1 MTEKTSNWTRRDD
14 AMVESMIRRG
24 ATRRDLLRMFMAGG
38 MSLAAGSLVLGRAT
52 AALADTPVTGGHFKA
67 AGWSASTADTLDP
80 AKASLSTDYTRCCAY
95 YNRLTFMVE
104 DGSVEM
110 ELAES
115 IETKDAKVWTVK
127 LKSGVT
133 FHNGKTFDAEDVV
146 YSLNRHKDPEVGS
159 KAAAMAGQIAEV
171 KAVDSTTVEITL
183 AAANA
188 DLPILLS
195 MHHFMMVANGTKD
208 FTTANGTGAFVSEVF
223 EPGVRSIGK
232 RNDNYFKAQKA
243 HLDSFE
249 YFGIAD
255 ETARVNALLSGDV
268 QLAGAVKPQSVRLIE
283 SQPGFVAQR
292 NDAGNYTDLNIRL
305 DMDPGDKA
313 GFIEGVKYLM
323 NRDLMAK
330 SALRGM
336 ATIANDQPV
345 SPASPFHNADLKP
358 REFDP
363 ERAKSLFEKSGLL
376 GKTVPL
382 VTTEAAPSAIEL
394 SMLLQQAGVEIGMN
408 FELQR
413 VPADGYWSNYWLKA
427 PFHVGHINPRPTPD
441 TLFSLLYAS
450 DAPWNK
456 SGFRNEKF
464 NSMLVEARGELD
476 FARRKEI
483 YDEMQVM
490 VSNEAGTAIPLWMSI
505 IDGVSPRVKGLRP
518 NPLGN
523 QMGFAMAEYVW
534 LAD

>member
-1 MTEKTSNWTRRDD
+1 MTDKTSNWTRRDD
-14 AMVESMIRRG
+14 AMVEKMIRGG

-38 MSLAAGSLVLGRAT
+38 MSLAAGSTVLGRAT
-52 AALADTPVTGGHFKA
+52 AAFAETPVTGGHFKA

-104 DGSVEM
+104 NGSVEM

-115 IETKDAKVWTVK
+115 IETTDAKVWTVR
-127 LKSGVT
+127 LKPGVT
-133 FHNGKTFDAEDVV
+133 FHNGKTLDAEDVV
-146 YSLNRHKDPEVGS
+146 YSLNRHKDPDVGS
-159 KAAAMAGQIAEV
+159 KAAAMAGQFSEV
-171 KAVDSTTVEITL
+171 KAVDPLTVQITL
-183 AAANA
+183 AEPNA
-188 DLPILLS
+188 DLPTLLS
-195 MHHFMMVANGTKD
+195 MHHFMIIVSGTTD
-208 FTTANGTGAFVSEVF
+208 FTNANGTGAFVSEVF
-223 EPGVRSIGK
+223 EPGVRSIGR
-232 RNDNYFKAQKA
+232 RNENYFKERKA
-243 HLDSFE
+243 PLESFE

-255 ETARVNALLSGDV
+255 ETARVNALLSGDIH
-268 QLAGAVKPQSVRLIE
+268 LAGAVKPQSIRLIE
-283 SQPGFVAQR
+283 SQPGFAAQR
-292 NDAGNYTDLNIRL
+292 NDAGNYSNMNIRL

-313 GFIEGVKYLM
+313 GFIEGIKYLM
-323 NRDLMAK
+323 NRELMAK

-345 SPASPFHNADLKP
+345 SPASPFHNAELKP
-358 REFDP
+358 REYDP
-363 ERAKSLFEKSGLL
+363 DRAKSLFAKAGLL

-382 VTTEAAPSAIEL
+382 VTSEAAPSAVEL
-394 SMLLQQAGVEIGMN
+394 CMLLQQAGVEIGMN
-408 FELQR
+408 IELQR

-450 DAPWNK
+450 NAPWNE
-456 SGFRNEKF
+456 SQYRSEKF
-464 NSMLVEARGELD
+464 DHMLVEARAELD

-490 VSNEAGTAIPLWMSI
+490 VSNEAGTAIPVYMSI
-505 IDGVSPRVKGLRP
+505 IDGVSSRVKGLRP

>member
-1 MTEKTSNWTRRDD
+1 MTDKISNWTRRDD
-14 AMVESMIRRG
+14 AMVETMIRRG

-38 MSLAAGSLVLGRAT
+38 MSLAAGSLVLGRAR
-52 AALADTPVTGGHFKA
+52 AALAETPVTGGHFKA

-80 AKASLSTDYTRCCAY
+80 AKSSLSTDYTRCCAY

-104 DGSVEM
+104 DGSIEM

-115 IETKDAKVWTVK
+115 IETTDARVWMVK

-133 FHNGKTFDAEDVV
+133 FHNGKSFDAEDVV
-146 YSLNRHKDPEVGS
+146 YSLSRHKNPDVGS
-159 KAAAMAGQIAEV
+159 QAAAMAEQFVEI
-171 KAVDSTTVEITL
+171 KAIDPLNVQITL
-183 AAANA
+183 AEPNA

-195 MHHFMMVANGTKD
+195 MHHFMIIADGTTD

-223 EPGVRSIGK
+223 EPGVRSIGL
-232 RNDNYFKAQKA
+232 RNENYFKERKA
-243 HLDSFE
+243 PLESFE

-255 ETARVNALLSGDV
+255 ESARVNALLSGEV
-268 QLAGAVKPQSVRLIE
+268 QVAGAVRPQSVRLIE

-292 NDAGNYTDLNIRL
+292 NDAGNYTDINIRL

-323 NRDLMAK
+323 NRELMMQ
-330 SALRGM
+330 SALRGL

-345 SPASPFHNADLKP
+345 SPASPFHNAELKP
-358 REFDP
+358 REYDP
-363 ERAKSLFEKSGLL
+363 ERAKSLFQKAGVL
-376 GKTVPL
+376 GRTIPL
-382 VTTEAAPSAIEL
+382 VTSEAAPSAVDL
-394 SMLLQQAGVEIGMN
+394 TMLLQQAGVEIGMN

-450 DAPWNK
+450 NAPWNESK
-456 SGFRNEKF
+456 FRNEKF
-464 NSMLVEARGELD
+464 DSMLIEARGELD

-490 VSNEAGTAIPLWMSI
+490 VSNEAGTAIPLYMSL